1 MQRFQSRITSS
12 PRAMPPVPAGMF
24 ALLPLRLLADLWS
37 RRSLKRVQRGVE
49 ALRLV
54 KVFANDA

>member
-1 MQRFQSRITSS
+1 MQRFQSRPASA
-12 PRAMPPVPAGMF
+12 PRPMPPVPASMF
-24 ALLPLRLLADLWS
+24 AVLPLRLWADLWS
-37 RRSLKRVQRGVE
+37 RRSLRRVTRGVG